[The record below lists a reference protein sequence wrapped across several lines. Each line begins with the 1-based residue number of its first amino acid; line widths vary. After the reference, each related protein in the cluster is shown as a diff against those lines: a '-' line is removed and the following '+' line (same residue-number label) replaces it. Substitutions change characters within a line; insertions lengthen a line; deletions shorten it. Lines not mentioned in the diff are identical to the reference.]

1 MGLCSGRMQCGFP
14 RRSFLCSLFFL
25 SKRYWSAD
33 ENFLFILKQ
42 RYFSLGWSGIRAV
55 LMIHWIKDKLLTCDH
70 WKKAYIFLD
79 FHMGVFRWGTNCP
92 NPNNCALF
100 MKVWGLGWKSGG
112 RGISLAAN
120 HYSYTWMQLLS
131 SFLKWNRVC
140 PWSSFIFLFMFI
152 LSSAGFY
159 ELPCNRYPNSI
170 RVNSLNL
177 FQCPENPTCRTQH
190 LSVVKQFRAT
200 LCIC

>member
-1 MGLCSGRMQCGFP
+1 
-14 RRSFLCSLFFL
+14 
-25 SKRYWSAD
+25 
-33 ENFLFILKQ
+33 
-42 RYFSLGWSGIRAV
+42 
-55 LMIHWIKDKLLTCDH
+55 MITGKKLTYS
-70 WKKAYIFLD
+70 WTSTWAFLD
-79 FHMGVFRWGTNCP
+79 EEPTVQIQITAP
-92 NPNNCALF
+92 ALF
-100 MKVWGLGWKSGG
+100 VKVWGLGWKSGG